1 MRMQRCSRCGGYE
14 VINLK
19 DKDESKALSRPLA
32 EWKAEERRPC
42 CE

>member
-1 MRMQRCSRCGGYE
+1 MRTQRCSRCGVFE

-19 DKDESKALSRPLA
+19 DKDVSTALSRPLP